1 MNSDNSMQQSITL
14 TEKQRTKDH
23 NYLAPIPTHTK
34 QTINFKAQSHYKSA
48 ELVEDDDEGEYEL

>member
-1 MNSDNSMQQSITL
+1 MQQSITL